1 VSYTQRNAWTR
12 SDTLIAISVAE
23 IAFIMF
29 FLVVVLSF
37 YLTGEVIDTE
47 REIAAIQRDRDNAVS
62 QAADLESEN
71 SELQDRIRI
80 LVGTDMRS
88 CTGTDARGYPSF
100 AFDIY
105 IYPEYYVVQERADLQ
120 RARQNPGQN
129 DIPDTIPYGFPK
141 GSLSQTVFIDRSQHV
156 FEWSKK
162 QKCRFRAYIHRR
174 MPRGNEYKARAF
186 DIREY
191 FYASEAR
198 K

>member
-1 VSYTQRNAWTR
+1 MSYSQRSTWTR
-12 SDTLIAISVAE
+12 NDTLIAISVAE

-37 YLTGEVIDTE
+37 YLTGEVISTE
-47 REIAAIQRDRDNAVS
+47 KELADAQRDRDNAVS
-62 QAADLESEN
+62 QASELESEK
-71 SELQDRIRI
+71 SELQARIRK
-80 LVGTDMRS
+80 LVGTDMRA

-105 IYPEYYVVQERADLQ
+105 IYPDYYIVQERAAMQ
-120 RARQNPGQN
+120 RARQNPDQN
-129 DIPDTIPYGFPK
+129 DIPEDIPNGFTS
-141 GSLSQTVFIDRSQHV
+141 GTLSQAAFIHRAQKI

-174 MPRGNEYKARAF
+174 MPRGNDYKARAF

-198 K
+198 E

>member
-1 VSYTQRNAWTR
+1 MSYPQRNAWTR

-37 YLTGEVIDTE
+37 YLTGEVISTE
-47 REIAAIQRDRDNAVS
+47 QELADIQRDRDSAVS
-62 QAADLESEN
+62 QVADLESKN
-71 SELQDRIRI
+71 SKLQARIRK
-80 LVGTDMRS
+80 LVGTDMRA

-105 IYPEYYVVQERADLQ
+105 IYPEYYMVQERADLQ
-120 RARQNPGQN
+120 RARQNLEQN
-129 DIPDTIPYGFPK
+129 DIPKAIPNGFPS
-141 GSLSQTVFIDRSQHV
+141 GILSQTAFTHRAQQI

-162 QKCRFRAYIHRR
+162 QRCRFRAYIHRR
-174 MPRGNEYKARAF
+174 MPRGNGYKARVF

-198 K
+198 E

>member
-1 VSYTQRNAWTR
+1 MSYPQRNAWTR

-37 YLTGEVIDTE
+37 YLTGEVIETE
-47 REIAAIQRDRDNAVS
+47 QKLADVQRDRDNAVS
-62 QAADLESEN
+62 KASDLESKN
-71 SELQDRIRI
+71 SELQDRIRK
-80 LVGTDMRS
+80 LVGTDMRA
-88 CTGTDARGYPSF
+88 CTGTDDRGYPSF

-105 IYPEYYVVQERADLQ
+105 IYPEHYMVQERANLQ
-120 RARQNPGQN
+120 RARQNPDQN
-129 DIPDTIPYGFPK
+129 DIPEVIPNGFPS
-141 GSLSQTVFIDRSQHV
+141 GTLSQTAFIHRAQQI
-156 FEWSKK
+156 FEWSKE

-174 MPRGNEYKARAF
+174 MPRGNDYKARAF

-198 K
+198 E